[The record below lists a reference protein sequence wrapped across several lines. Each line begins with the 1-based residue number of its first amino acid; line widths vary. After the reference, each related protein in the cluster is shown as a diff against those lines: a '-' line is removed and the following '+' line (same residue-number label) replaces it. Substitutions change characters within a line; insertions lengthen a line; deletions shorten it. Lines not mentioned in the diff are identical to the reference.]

1 LRNCYFLQD
10 GFIPTENLRFREEA
24 LVFKV
29 SESATEEE
37 IKRFARYEYPTMAK
51 TMGSFQ

>member
-1 LRNCYFLQD
+1 M
-10 GFIPTENLRFREEA
+10 PTENLRFRDEA
-24 LVFKV
+24 LIFKV

-37 IKRFARYEYPTMAK
+37 VKRFARYEYPKMAK